1 MAKSMN
7 EQRLQTRKRIRG
19 RVSGTADKPRLTVY
33 KSLQRIYVQ
42 AIDDAQGVTLATA
55 STLEKDL
62 RAKVKSGSNIEAA
75 KIVGQQIAA
84 RLKEKGITTVVFD
97 RNGYVYHGRVKA
109 LWIRLVKPVLSS
121 RGIYGKR
128 IQRKT
133 IGTHSSPPIS
143 KTTAIKIK
151 WSTLAA
157 SPRSL
162 RAVKTSPFQRW
173 LSWVMEKVK

>member
-84 RLKEKGITTVVFD
+84 RLKEKVITTVVFD

-109 LWIRLVKPVLSS
+109 LADSAREAGLK
-121 RGIYGKR
+121 
-128 IQRKT
+128 
-133 IGTHSSPPIS
+133 
-143 KTTAIKIK
+143 
-151 WSTLAA
+151 
-157 SPRSL
+157 
-162 RAVKTSPFQRW
+162 F
-173 LSWVMEKVK
+173 